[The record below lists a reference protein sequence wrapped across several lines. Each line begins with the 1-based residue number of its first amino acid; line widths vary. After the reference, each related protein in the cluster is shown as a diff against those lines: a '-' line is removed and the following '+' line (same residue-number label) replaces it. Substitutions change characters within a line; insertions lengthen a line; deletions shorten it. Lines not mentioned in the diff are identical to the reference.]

1 MSLQRIE
8 EVFVS
13 AGLAILILLV
23 FISATLRWFGI
34 DMSWSVDMA
43 QLMFAWVCFIG
54 ADLAMRRVRHMGV
67 DIVVDRLPKKVVNGI
82 YILNNM
88 LIMSFLL
95 LVVYYGINLCI
106 INAQRQFNT
115 LPLSYSFVTAS
126 APVGALLMML
136 TSIRRLVDHFQKT
149 KHGVKEVYKENH
161 VSQEGDVI

>member
-13 AGLAILILLV
+13 ASLAILILLV

-34 DMSWSVDMA
+34 DMSWSIDMA

-67 DIVVDRLPKKVVNGI
+67 DLLVDRLPKKVVNVI
-82 YILNNM
+82 YVVNNFLIL
-88 LIMSFLL
+88 SFLA

-126 APVGALLMML
+126 APVGALLMMM
-136 TSIRRLVDHFQKT
+136 TSIRRIIDHFRNMKD
-149 KHGVKEVYKENH
+149 GIAEGYSENH

>member
-13 AGLAILILLV
+13 ASLAILILLV

-34 DMSWSVDMA
+34 DMSWSIDMA

-67 DIVVDRLPKKVVNGI
+67 DLLVDRLPKKVVNVI
-82 YILNNM
+82 YVVNNLLIL
-88 LIMSFLL
+88 SFLA

-126 APVGALLMML
+126 APVGALLMMM
-136 TSIRRLVDHFQKT
+136 TSIRRIIDHFRNMKD
-149 KHGVKEVYKENH
+149 GIAEGYSENH
-161 VSQEGDVI
+161 VSQERDVI